1 MGDTGGKAWP
11 QETRIVAKVLYLFRA
26 PKRRAAME
34 ELPTA
39 RVIENAGFE
48 GCAHARPGGKRQ
60 VLLVDIETLR
70 ALQLAPGIIRENI
83 TTEGF
88 EVNELAIGERLQVG
102 EVELEVSTVCAPC
115 ELMEHIRAGLM
126 AELMG
131 RRGMMCR
138 VLRGGL
144 VARGDEIRRAV
155 E

>member
-1 MGDTGGKAWP
+1 M
-11 QETRIVAKVLYLFRA
+11 AKVLYLFRA

-88 EVNELAIGERLQVG
+88 EVNELAIGEGLEVG
-102 EVELEVSTVCAPC
+102 EVELEVSSVCAPG
-115 ELMEHIRAGLM
+115 ELMEHNPGGIDGGTDGTAGDDVP
-126 AELMG
+126 G
-131 RRGMMCR
+131 
-138 VLRGGL
+138 
-144 VARGDEIRRAV
+144 VARRSGGAG
-155 E
+155 